1 MSRLRPKIA
10 VICAYN
16 PANAGMYSVD
26 LAASAYLSGRDC
38 DFDLFVAHFRCDR
51 AARIANR
58 LRLYRLTRPQ
68 TTAHGMRYRLYFD
81 PAQLSEYSHVV
92 FWGDF
97 TNNPVYGDRDFTN
110 WDRRYTYSRSRP
122 AAMAR
127 WKTLY
132 ALTGGKP
139 AARVVSAGQN
149 FQNDYHAYGQD
160 FGDVFA
166 SLGAHFDHILPRDPH
181 SLTNLSGMLGADA
194 HARVEQ
200 GIDCAFLLD
209 SDAAPADTGTFC
221 YHFARSGFEDV
232 DGLVRAV
239 QAATGLRPVH
249 LAEWFR
255 LPDAT
260 ADAAF
265 TRMRQEMLGARFV
278 LTDTYHVCV
287 NALTL
292 GVPTYCVGRAAAG
305 QVGTLGDF
313 KKKVLFDMMGAQAF
327 HFAHDPETT
336 EAAFFDHVTQA
347 IGAGTHLAA
356 DVFGPVRDTVR
367 QRTADFRA
375 RLDAILFD

>member
-1 MSRLRPKIA
+1 MSRVRPKIA

-26 LAASAYLSGRDC
+26 QSARAFLSDRDC
-38 DFDLFVAHFRCDR
+38 DVDLFVAHARCDR
-51 AARIANR
+51 PARIANR

-68 TTAHGMRYRLYFD
+68 VTAHGMRYRLYFD
-81 PAQLSEYSHVV
+81 PAQLSGYSHVV
-92 FWGDF
+92 YWGDF

-110 WDRRYTYSRSRP
+110 WDRRFTYSRTRP

-127 WKTLY
+127 WKSLY

-149 FQNDYHAYGQD
+149 FQNDYRACGQD

-166 SLGAHFDHILPRDPH
+166 ALGAHFDHILPRDPY
-181 SLTNLSGMLGADA
+181 SVTNLSGMLGPQARV
-194 HARVEQ
+194 RVEQ
-200 GIDCAFLLD
+200 GLDCAFLLQ

-221 YHFARSGFEDV
+221 HHFARSGFDDV
-232 DGLVRAV
+232 AGLVRSV
-239 QAATGLRPVH
+239 EAATGLRAVH
-249 LAEWFR
+249 LDKWFR

-260 ADAAF
+260 AAADF
-265 TRMRQEMLGARFV
+265 AAMRQAILGARFV

-292 GVPTYCVGRAAAG
+292 GVPTYCLGRATAV
-305 QVGTLGDF
+305 QIGTLGDF

-327 HFAHDPETT
+327 YFEHGADVA
-336 EAAFFDHVTQA
+336 EADFFDGVAQT
-347 IGAGTHLAA
+347 IGTGKHLES
-356 DVFGPVRDTVR
+356 DVFGPVRATVR
-367 QRTADFRA
+367 QRTADFRS
-375 RLDAILFD
+375 RLDAILFG